1 MLLMTLFNLRSCDI
15 LFPIK
20 RRSGISM
27 VTFFVFLYLSEG
39 TNDGYTNN
47 RWNQI
52 IFCIL
57 KNKLYMRIRIVNNNW
72 TYQ

>member
-1 MLLMTLFNLRSCDI
+1 
-15 LFPIK
+15 
-20 RRSGISM
+20 M

-57 KNKLYMRIRIVNNNW
+57 KNKLYMRIRIDNNNW